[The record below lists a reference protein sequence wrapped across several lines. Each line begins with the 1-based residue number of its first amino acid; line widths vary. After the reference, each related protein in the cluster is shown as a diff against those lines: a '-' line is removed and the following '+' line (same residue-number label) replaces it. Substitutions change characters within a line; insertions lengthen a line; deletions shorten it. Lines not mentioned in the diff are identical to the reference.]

1 MAAASPSSFLIR
13 SLSRRAYTKDD
24 KMISLRQE
32 RPLDVKAREALL
44 DETFGETRYRK
55 SSQRLRED
63 RLPAEGLAFVAADS
77 KRVVGTARLWNIACG
92 SGQPALLLGPVAVAA
107 DCRGRGIGAAL
118 LRRALREARRL
129 GHGAVILVGDA
140 RYYARFGFAAET
152 ASALQLPGPF
162 ERHRLLGLELI
173 PGALA
178 DANGPVHATGRKPQT
193 TQARAA

>member
-1 MAAASPSSFLIR
+1 
-13 SLSRRAYTKDD
+13 
-24 KMISLRQE
+24 MISLRQE

-44 DETFGETRYRK
+44 EERVGDTRSRK
-55 SSQRLRED
+55 SSQRLRKG
-63 RLPAEGLAFVAADS
+63 RLPAEGLACVAADS

-118 LRRALREARRL
+118 LRRALREARRR
-129 GHGAVILVGDA
+129 GHGAVSLVRGA
-140 RYYARFGFAAET
+140 RYYARFGFAGET
-152 ASALQLPGPF
+152 ASALPLPGPF

-178 DANGPVHATGRKPQT
+178 DANGPVRATGRKPQT